1 MTGSSNAGEP
11 GMPQAGGV
19 TCSSESNE
27 ANASAGTS
35 DGPTTITH
43 MEAEQTT
50 QVVVAGI
57 DSAAT
62 TPEPPHGAQE
72 PKVVAASLHVPAN
85 AEDSAGGPPTMTDLP
100 PAAAEAELPPLP
112 VDFVELAQDAYF
124 VHPAMRSDV
133 SDAFFVA
140 VAQMRPCG
148 LTPDDRVGKYRQRE
162 EGFVG
167 MCCKHCGGQPGT
179 YMTAL
184 VSLVHPVSVVL
195 AGRLRPCEAF
205 VTSIDQLSG

>member
-1 MTGSSNAGEP
+1 MTGSSDAGERGTP
-11 GMPQAGGV
+11 EPEV
-19 TCSSESNE
+19 VVITCSSESNE

-35 DGPTTITH
+35 NDPTTTH
-43 MEAEQTT
+43 MEAEPPTSSTT
-50 QVVVAGI
+50 APLAMVEQPAVTVTVEFVARI

-62 TPEPPHGAQE
+62 APEPPHVSHE
-72 PKVVAASLHVPAN
+72 PEVVAAALHVPAN

-179 YMTAL
+179 
-184 VSLVHPVSVVL
+184 
-195 AGRLRPCEAF
+195 
-205 VTSIDQLSG
+205 